1 MVEAA
6 ARALVVIALLL
17 APAAAQLAIRLVTVP
32 EKVVLPA
39 DPGSNL
45 MLEVEVQGFPRA
57 VALGALLGG
66 PTVPMRR
73 SGASSWQ
80 LNLATPEVAAMLP
93 RGATHGRLF
102 VHASGANGDSS
113 GIGAVSSAPILWVG
127 KGVRETSLGCRVR
140 TDSGTVHD
148 GSVLSSTWLDGEGV
162 TAIELRAPHGR
173 IDKATAA
180 SAEHRLPFL
189 RVAES
194 EVMEL
199 RFDDQLRELVAKSE
213 QLCVEAELD
222 GVPASFV
229 FEFAPRRLA
238 LDGAGEFSVV
248 QRGAAHMPGSRGWL
262 VVRIGDITM
271 GGTELEIRDAN
282 GREILAHRLVFER
295 EAVSFALADERY
307 VLVVDRLVNIL
318 IGDDH
323 AELLVRPEAGYV
335 QDRIAML
342 IRRVA
347 VSRDTFLRDGAELD
361 GLTAARLLSVRASGP
376 TGRQL
381 TIEAF
386 VDEVASKSK
395 RSGED
400 YEVRS
405 QDGTTMT
412 MREWL
417 QRERKAMDDDEAQ
430 RK

>member
-1 MVEAA
+1 MIAF
-6 ARALVVIALLL
+6 RAIGLMSLLL
-17 APAAAQLAIRLVTVP
+17 SPASAQLAIRLVQVP
-32 EKVVLPA
+32 QKVVLPA

-45 MLEVEVQGFPRA
+45 MLEVEVPGVPRA

-73 SGASSWQ
+73 SGATSWQ

-113 GIGAVSSAPILWVG
+113 GIGAVSSAPILWG
-127 KGVRETSLGCRVR
+127 AKGVRETSLGCRLR

-148 GSVLSSTWLDGEGV
+148 GSVLSSTWFDGEGI
-162 TAIELRAPHGR
+162 TAIELRAPRGR
-173 IDKATAA
+173 IDKATAS

-238 LDGAGEFSVV
+238 LDGTAEFSVI
-248 QRGAAHMPGSRGWL
+248 QREASYMPGSRGWL

-282 GREILAHRLVFER
+282 GREVLAHRLVFER
-295 EAVSFALADERY
+295 EAVEFAVADERY
-307 VLVVDRLVNIL
+307 VLVVERLQNRL

-323 AELLVRPEAGYV
+323 AELFVRPAAGYMP
-335 QDRIAML
+335 DRIAIL
-342 IRRVA
+342 VRRVA
-347 VSRDTFLRDGAELD
+347 ASGDTFLRDGVKFD
-361 GLTAARLLSVRASGP
+361 GLLAARSLSLAASGP
-376 TGRQL
+376 SGRKL
-381 TIEAF
+381 TVATF
-386 VDEVASKSK
+386 VDDVASTS
-395 RSGED
+395 RRTGEPHT
-400 YEVRS
+400 VLGA
-405 QDGTTMT
+405 DGTAVT

-417 QRERKAMDDDEAQ
+417 QRELEAMDAAE
-430 RK
+430 KTNK